1 MKLQIEE
8 AELRNIVYKAAR
20 YDIIMDAL
28 ISEKFDKVDI
38 YSDWEMIESYM
49 QDIIN
54 QQPSDIK
61 SADELKTDVGMK
73 RKNLYDCITQM
84 GDAVEF
90 TNC

>member
-8 AELRNIVYKAAR
+8 AELRNLAHKASR

-28 ISEKFDKVDI
+28 IREKFDKIDI
-38 YSDWEMIESYM
+38 YSDWEMTENYM

-61 SADELKTDVGMK
+61 PADEDKIKADRDWMDKHPDFGIM
-73 RKNLYDCITQM
+73 
-84 GDAVEF
+84 
-90 TNC
+90 

>member
-8 AELRNIVYKAAR
+8 AELRNLAHKASR

-28 ISEKFDKVDI
+28 IREKFDKIDI
-38 YSDWEMIESYM
+38 YSDWEMTENYM

-61 SADELKTDVGMK
+61 PVNEDRIKADRDWMDKHPDFGIM
-73 RKNLYDCITQM
+73 
-84 GDAVEF
+84 
-90 TNC
+90 